1 MRFVEL
7 KTIDELDMQTLD
19 RSRER
24 LVSERTAPIN
34 QLRAVL
40 LVRGSAVPQDALD
53 HHAAAVPGTLFPEDD
68 TGVLRGRRSSEEGSH
83 Y

>member
-34 QLRAVL
+34 QLCK
-40 LVRGSAVPQDALD
+40 
-53 HHAAAVPGTLFPEDD
+53 
-68 TGVLRGRRSSEEGSH
+68 RRSNNPSLKRPGIPAAPE
-83 Y
+83 